1 MTTFGYRESVDA
13 GETHILMF
21 MRKWCGLVSY
31 QQIANRL
38 NQAGHTT
45 RTGRPWCKQ
54 SVGFHLRPAARQ
66 GA

>member
-1 MTTFGYRESVDA
+1 MSTAFGYKQSFDESEQLV
-13 GETHILMF
+13 LML
-21 MRKWCGLVSY
+21 MRRWCGLLSY

-54 SVGFHLRPAARQ
+54 SVGFHLRPATRE
-66 GA
+66 G